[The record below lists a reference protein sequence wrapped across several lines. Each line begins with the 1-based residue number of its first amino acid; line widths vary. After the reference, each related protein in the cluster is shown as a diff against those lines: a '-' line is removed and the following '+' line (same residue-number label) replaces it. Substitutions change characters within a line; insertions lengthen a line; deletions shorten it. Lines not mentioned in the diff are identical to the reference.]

1 MIKIV
6 VDTNIVV
13 SALLSA
19 EGNPAKIMS
28 LITSDENVLL
38 FYSTGI
44 LDEYRRVLSYSRLNI
59 AEEKQGRVILL
70 IEKIGTLIEP
80 PTSSIHLPDES
91 DRIFYDT
98 AEAIGAILITGNTKH
113 YPAEDFI
120 MTPSLFLEIMN
131 SSEFAL

>member
-6 VDTNIVV
+6 VDSNIVI

-28 LITSDENVLL
+28 LIASDEDVLL

-44 LDEYRRVLSYSRLNI
+44 LDEYKRVLSYPRLNI
-59 AEEKQGRVILL
+59 DEEKQGRVILL
-70 IEKIGTLIEP
+70 VENIGTLIEP
-80 PTSSIHLPDES
+80 HMSSIPLPDES

-120 MTPSLFLEIMN
+120 MTLSLFLRIMN
-131 SSEFAL
+131 SSGFVP